1 MEQLRIYFSGIMAGL
16 AIALGGTVYLSV
28 ENQIIG
34 ALFFTVGL
42 FTVCTMNFHL
52 YTGRVCYLF
61 ENDKSYALHLPLIW
75 LGNLT
80 GAVLTA
86 QLLMLTRLAPA
97 LTARAVLLCETKLSD
112 NLGSIFILAVFCN
125 LLIFIAVDGFKNH
138 EHEIGKYLGLFF
150 GVVAFIL
157 CGFEHCVANMFYIP
171 AGMMTAS
178 AYGIAAEGLNIGTF
192 ILNNLIPAT
201 IGNIFGGVIVVGF
214 LYWYLFLREKN

>member
-1 MEQLRIYFSGIMAGL
+1 MEQLRIYLSGIMAGL

-75 LGNLT
+75 FGNLT
-80 GAVLTA
+80 GAFLTA

-112 NLGSIFILAVFCN
+112 NLGSSFILAVFCN
-125 LLIFIAVDGFKNH
+125 LLIYVLVMTLGNSV
-138 EHEIGKYLGLFF
+138 GGLFLPLLRKITHS
-150 GVVAFIL
+150 VQ
-157 CGFEHCVANMFYIP
+157 
-171 AGMMTAS
+171 
-178 AYGIAAEGLNIGTF
+178 
-192 ILNNLIPAT
+192 
-201 IGNIFGGVIVVGF
+201 GG
-214 LYWYLFLREKN
+214 